1 MHEPIDTM
9 AQPNASPP
17 STSAGRRCV
26 QLGRNAAGLWVI
38 RDSTGRC
45 AGMFKCRRTALRFA
59 RREIACESAPI
70 VLVNDCLEFDYA
82 A

>member
-1 MHEPIDTM
+1 MHEPIDSM
-9 AQPNASPP
+9 AQPSSSPP
-17 STSAGRRCV
+17 STSGDRRCV

-38 RDSTGRC
+38 RDSMGRS
-45 AGMFKCRRTALRFA
+45 AGMFKCRRAALRFA
-59 RREIACESAPI
+59 RREIAGASASI

>member
-1 MHEPIDTM
+1 MHEPIDRA
-9 AQPNASPP
+9 AQPNSPPP
-17 STSAGRRCV
+17 STSGDRRCV

-38 RDSTGRC
+38 RDSTGRS
-45 AGMFKCRRTALRFA
+45 AGMFRCRRTALRFA
-59 RREIACESAPI
+59 RREIAGASTPI